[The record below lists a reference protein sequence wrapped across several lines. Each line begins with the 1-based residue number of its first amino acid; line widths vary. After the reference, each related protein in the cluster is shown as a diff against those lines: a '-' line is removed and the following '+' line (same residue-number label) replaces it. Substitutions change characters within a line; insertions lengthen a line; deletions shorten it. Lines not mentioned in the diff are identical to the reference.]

1 LGHQIYGLARGKPV
15 RNIVAEKPGDERP
28 EEILLVGAHY
38 ESVLGSPGAQRQR
51 LGGGGPAGARA
62 HPRRSPLARRLRFVA
77 FVNEEPPF
85 SQTAEMGSVVHANAA
100 GARGER
106 LSAMLSLETIGY
118 YSDAPGSQ
126 PVQRMESRGACVA
139 LRLALIARR
148 IRPLSG
154 KIGKYCGN
162 RGSCLPPRG

>member
-1 LGHQIYGLARGKPV
+1 MT
-15 RNIVAEKPGDERP
+15 
-28 EEILLVGAHY
+28 
-38 ESVLGSPGAQRQR
+38 SV
-51 LGGGGPAGARA
+51 
-62 HPRRSPLARRLRFVA
+62 PRRSCWSVRTMSRSWAAPGPNDNGSGVAALLELARILADPPLARRLRFVA